1 MERWRRAWREGGVEA
16 LRSVGP
22 PKASMVSDEQFA
34 LLEVELGRGPTA
46 HGWEDQRWTLE
57 RVRAVIERRF
67 RLVCSVAGVWRVL
80 HRHGWS
86 WRSPARRAVE
96 RDEDAVG
103 LWKKDVW
110 PQVRSTAAALGA
122 WIVFDDEAG
131 SAMTLLTAH
140 TWSRR
145 GHTPVVR
152 VRGRSRRRI
161 SVAAAACYKPGEPS
175 RLIYR
180 PRFHMPLK
188 GARKSFA
195 WTDYRDLLVRAH
207 IQLGGPLVVVW
218 DHLNTHRA
226 ADLRKYAEGHD
237 WLTIVQL
244 PSFAP
249 DLHPVEGIWS
259 LLRRRYMANVA
270 FENPDHL
277 TQTLR
282 HGLACIQRR
291 PHLLDGCLA
300 ETGLT
305 ITTPSPTPP
314 RKSQ

>member
-1 MERWRRAWREGGVEA
+1 
-16 LRSVGP
+16 
-22 PKASMVSDEQFA
+22 
-34 LLEVELGRGPTA
+34 
-46 HGWEDQRWTLE
+46 
-57 RVRAVIERRF
+57 
-67 RLVCSVAGVWRVL
+67 
-80 HRHGWS
+80 
-86 WRSPARRAVE
+86 
-96 RDEDAVG
+96 
-103 LWKKDVW
+103 
-110 PQVRSTAAALGA
+110 
-122 WIVFDDEAG
+122 
-131 SAMTLLTAH
+131 
-140 TWSRR
+140 
-145 GHTPVVR
+145 
-152 VRGRSRRRI
+152 
-161 SVAAAACYKPGEPS
+161 
-175 RLIYR
+175 
-180 PRFHMPLK
+180 
-188 GARKSFA
+188 
-195 WTDYRDLLVRAH
+195 
-207 IQLGGPLVVVW
+207 
-218 DHLNTHRA
+218 RA

-249 DLHPVEGIWS
+249 DLNPVEGIWS